1 MRRLMCVA
9 CIFWVIIP
17 ALSAEPRLISQKI
30 QNMEK
35 FPGYFTFYWD
45 EEAGKIWLEIDRFDT
60 EFLYQICLAS
70 GVGAFELQ
78 LDRSRTSGT
87 KIVKFMR
94 IGPKVLLIEMN
105 CRFRAESDDPHVRT
119 AVEDAFAKS
128 VIWGFRVEAEEAGRV
143 LVDATDFFL
152 RDAHNVIGILRR
164 RDRAGYALDDTR
176 SALHMPQTRNFP
188 LNTEVEALLT
198 FTSNE
203 PGSAVRSVAPDA
215 GSVSLRVHHS
225 LARLPDAGYRPR
237 VFDPRS
243 GFLETNFLD
252 YASPIGES
260 PIKRYII
267 RFRLQKKDPSARIS
281 DPVKP
286 IIFYVERGAPEPVRS
301 ALIEGASWW
310 NAAFEAIGYRD
321 AFQVRLLPEGADP
334 MDIRYNVIFWI
345 HRRSRGWS
353 YAGMI
358 WDPRTGE
365 FLKANVVIESQRI
378 RQDYLVAEGLVADYG
393 EGGDVSPAM
402 EEMTLARI
410 RQLSCHEVGHIL
422 GLDHNFASSVN
433 DRASVMDYPHPLVK
447 IEEDGSLDL
456 SDAFT
461 VRVGDW
467 DKVAIAYGYQH
478 FPPGV
483 NEPEALR
490 KILADARSRGLL
502 LLTNRDT
509 VPDSSPHPLTHRW
522 DNGKHPVDELE
533 HIMQVRS
540 IALKNFSEK
549 KLRMDA
555 PMATLEDVLVPIY
568 LYHRYQ
574 IVAASKMLGG
584 LYYSYSHRGDGQKNP
599 EIASPS
605 EQRRAL
611 DALLTTI
618 QPGNLTLESELL
630 NLIPPRPLG
639 YPENPELFPGRTGL
653 TFDPLGAAETVANL
667 TISLILNPERAARL
681 EDYASRNE
689 SYPGLGEVADKLIS
703 ATWKAEELTGP
714 EAAIRRAVNDVVLY
728 HMFRLAA
735 DDQAAP
741 EVRAVVAMKL
751 DGLKSWLSRRLKE
764 IKDPSFRAHYFYA
777 LSRIGLFQVDPD
789 RVKPTAPLALPK
801 SPHNPPLGTDGR

>member
-1 MRRLMCVA
+1 MRRLICAVF
-9 CIFWVIIP
+9 IFWSVFP
-17 ALSAEPRLISQKI
+17 SLSAEPRLISQKT
-30 QNMEK
+30 QNMER

-45 EEAGKIWLEIDRFDT
+45 QGAGKIWLEIDQLET

-87 KIVKFMR
+87 KIVKFTR
-94 IGPKVLLIEMN
+94 IGPKVLLIQMN
-105 CRFRAESDDPHVRT
+105 SRFRAHSNDADVRT

-128 VIWGFRVEAEEAGRV
+128 VIWGFRVEAEESGRV

-164 RDRAGYALDDTR
+164 RDQSGYALDDSR
-176 SALHMPQTRNFP
+176 SALFMPRTKNFP

-203 PGSAVRSVAPDA
+203 PGRAIRGVAPDA

-225 LARLPDAGYRPR
+225 LVRLPDAGYRPR
-237 VFDPRS
+237 AFDPRS

-260 PIKRYII
+260 PMKRYII
-267 RFRLQKKDPSARIS
+267 RFRLQKRDPSASIS

-286 IIFYVERGAPEPVRS
+286 IIFYVERGAPEPIRS
-301 ALIEGASWW
+301 ALMDGARWW
-310 NAAFEAIGYRD
+310 NAAFEELGYRD
-321 AFQVRLLPEGADP
+321 AFQVKLLPEGADP

-393 EGGDVSPAM
+393 EGQDASPAM

-447 IEEDGSLDL
+447 IMEDGSLDL
-456 SDAFT
+456 SEAFT
-461 VRVGDW
+461 VGVGDW

-478 FPPGV
+478 FPPDV
-483 NEPEALR
+483 DEPEALR

-533 HIMQVRS
+533 HIMQVRA
-540 IALKNFSEK
+540 IALNNFSER

-584 LYYSYSHRGDGQKNP
+584 LYYGYSHRGDGQKNP

-611 DALLTTI
+611 DALLKAI
-618 QPGNLTLESELL
+618 QPGNLTIDKKLL

-681 EDYASRNE
+681 EDYTSRDN
-689 SYPGLGEVADKLIS
+689 SYPGLAEVLDRLIS
-703 ATWKAEELTGP
+703 ATWRADELTGP
-714 EAAIRRAVNDVVLY
+714 EAAIQKVVNDVVLY
-728 HMFRLAA
+728 HLFRLAA

-741 EVRAVVAMKL
+741 EVRAVAAMTL
-751 DGLKSWLSRRLKE
+751 DGLKSRLSLR
-764 IKDPSFRAHYFYA
+764 INDTKDPSYRAHYFHA
-777 LSRIGLFQVDPD
+777 LSQIGLFQTDPD
-789 RVKPTAPLALPK
+789 KVKLTAPLALPK
-801 SPHNPPLGTDGR
+801 SPHNPPLGTNDR